1 MYLALEQD
9 MAKALGQALSLRLGP
24 EQTILCLDSL
34 SLAEGSYLDVG
45 NPVGPALPVIIRTLV
60 LSQ

>member
-1 MYLALEQD
+1 